1 MIGSQ
6 RSDEPRNSGRKRNNR
21 NRDRDGKRR
30 KKCKKQ
36 RYRDYFIEEHGCRSK
51 KPYKMAKCVGLG
63 MFSHKMSIFTIFA
76 ILGKN
81 LPQKNFII
89 FRVTLKIKD
98 QEFH

>member
-51 KPYKMAKCVGLG
+51 KPYKMAKCVGSG
-63 MFSHKMSIFTIFA
+63 MASE
-76 ILGKN
+76 ILKKQSVF
-81 LPQKNFII
+81 L
-89 FRVTLKIKD
+89 
-98 QEFH
+98 

>member
-1 MIGSQ
+1 MINILKFLLKKFILFAAQMIGSQ

-51 KPYKMAKCVGLG
+51 KPYKMAKCVGSG
-63 MFSHKMSIFTIFA
+63 T
-76 ILGKN
+76 
-81 LPQKNFII
+81 
-89 FRVTLKIKD
+89 
-98 QEFH
+98 